1 MKTRHLNDETGAV
14 ALVVTLLVSMLMLGL
29 GLASNTNSA
38 FEVEIASNHEKQT
51 LAFYAAQTGL
61 ERAIDGFRTDYTTTN
76 LPADGGLLFDEV
88 AVSYPGSTVTSDYT
102 VSVARRDSIN
112 LSPIYPYPV
121 FYTITSVGRQVPA
134 NSTARVSS
142 VTLSQTLSAT
152 PRTLANYALFYDVF
166 PYTLSFSPFFKLSGR
181 LAVNDLGG
189 VNVSTSTTVNGDFY
203 SAGAINGG
211 PPNVSGNIVENGGQI
226 SFPSTVAPFA
236 AGADPFYTVAGT
248 TRLIFNSDATV
259 TIYNNDL
266 SGGAWTGPL
275 PANGIISVDGDVIAE
290 GTVSGRVT
298 VAATDD
304 ILINGHIRYADQT
317 PSSWDTL
324 ALVAQGTVVI
334 PEYKYTDTYDPAA
347 FEPTFNGSGTRL
359 TGVTGGEFG
368 STEIP
373 EGGADLYVDATLVSL
388 TSNSNGIVQPTTRPP
403 GFFYIY
409 GNTIG
414 KKAVATIKVSG
425 GAHVAGLSLQ
435 ITENKKLDLLPPPG
449 FPFDNKVLPTFF
461 AFREVRSSLQ

>member
-1 MKTRHLNDETGAV
+1 MKTRHLKDETGAV

-76 LPADGGLLFDEV
+76 LPADGGLLFDKV
-88 AVSYPGSTVTSDYT
+88 AVSYPGSTVTADYT
-102 VSVARRDSIN
+102 VSVARRDSVN

-142 VTLSQTLSAT
+142 VTLSQTLAAT
-152 PRTLANYALFYDVF
+152 PRTLANYALFYDIF

-203 SAGAINGG
+203 AAGAINGG
-211 PPNVSGNIVENGGQI
+211 PPNVSGNIIENGGQI
-226 SFPSTVAPFA
+226 SFPSTVSPFA
-236 AGADPFYTVAGT
+236 AGADPFYTFDGT

-266 SGGAWTGPL
+266 SGGVWTGPL

-334 PEYKYTDTYDPAA
+334 PEYKYTETFDPDG

-359 TGVTGGEFG
+359 TGVTGGTFG
-368 STEIP
+368 STAIP
-373 EGGADLYVDATLVSL
+373 EGGSDLYVDATLVSL
-388 TSNSNGIVQPTTRPP
+388 TSNSNGIVQPRTRPP